1 MRWRAIG
8 SRVAPASVL
17 AAARL
22 SRESMTGRTLNRLSA
37 RIASAAVS
45 RVASAIAMTAPVR
58 IVARWYGR
66 RGARHLARTG
76 DPT

>member
-1 MRWRAIG
+1 MRC
-8 SRVAPASVL
+8 

-22 SRESMTGRTLNRLSA
+22 SPESMTGRTLSSVSE

-58 IVARWYGR
+58 IVARW
-66 RGARHLARTG
+66 
-76 DPT
+76 